1 MGFFRFLKALVC
13 NQVFIGS
20 VAILA
25 FCLALALAGAVLSW
39 LHYRDQYGISLADF
53 FQVDVLGRW
62 GLGPRAHAQPSTVF
76 AVLPGSSR
84 TSFGSR

>member
-1 MGFFRFLKALVC
+1 MGFLRFLKALVC

-25 FCLALALAGAVLSW
+25 FCLVLALAGALLSW

-53 FQVDVLGRW
+53 FRLM
-62 GLGPRAHAQPSTVF
+62 F
-76 AVLPGSSR
+76 
-84 TSFGSR
+84 